1 MPGRPSQG
9 LEKIAMKAKTVDIA
23 ALVDERGMTPY
34 QWVIIALSAAVVFLD
49 GYDAQSIGFVAPSL
63 IKAWG
68 LAPAQLGPVFSA
80 GLVGLMLGA
89 LFLAPLADKIGRR
102 PLIIISTV
110 IFGIFTLLT
119 AAAQDL
125 NQLLIL
131 RFLTGVG
138 LGGCMP
144 NAIAITAEYAPRRSR
159 SLLVMLMFSGFTL
172 GSLVG
177 GLVSAQL
184 IPTMGWQSVFVVGGV
199 LPIALTPLML
209 WILPESLRFMVIAK
223 VAPKRIA
230 RVVRNLDASIET
242 TDATE
247 YLVAEGSKQKMSVRQ
262 LLTDGRARKTI
273 LLWVIFF
280 MSLLDVYLL
289 VNWLPTA
296 MNAAGAPVRTAI
308 LVGVVLQFGG
318 LIGPAPL
325 GYLLDRFGARATMAP
340 AYILASVA
348 IAMIGVFATTS
359 IPLTMLVVFMA
370 GFGVIGGQTAANA
383 VAADSY
389 PTEIRSTGV
398 GWALGIG
405 RIGSIV
411 GPALAGVLLSMHV
424 STRNIFFLSAIP
436 ALIAAAAAFGLGSKK
451 EDARGR

>member
-1 MPGRPSQG
+1 
-9 LEKIAMKAKTVDIA
+9 
-23 ALVDERGMTPY
+23 
-34 QWVIIALSAAVVFLD
+34 
-49 GYDAQSIGFVAPSL
+49 
-63 IKAWG
+63 
-68 LAPAQLGPVFSA
+68 
-80 GLVGLMLGA
+80 
-89 LFLAPLADKIGRR
+89 
-102 PLIIISTV
+102 
-110 IFGIFTLLT
+110 
-119 AAAQDL
+119 
-125 NQLLIL
+125 
-131 RFLTGVG
+131 
-138 LGGCMP
+138 
-144 NAIAITAEYAPRRSR
+144 
-159 SLLVMLMFSGFTL
+159 
-172 GSLVG
+172 
-177 GLVSAQL
+177 
-184 IPTMGWQSVFVVGGV
+184 
-199 LPIALTPLML
+199 
-209 WILPESLRFMVIAK
+209 
-223 VAPKRIA
+223 
-230 RVVRNLDASIET
+230 
-242 TDATE
+242 
-247 YLVAEGSKQKMSVRQ
+247 MSVRQ

-451 EDARGR
+451 EDARGA